1 MHDFDAFAML
11 PLNSA
16 FKHGNYLEVN
26 KPFWKRFLI
35 TIISM
40 LAASF
45 IAGVIWRSSFDMV
58 MPGYLSGAVGGLITL
73 PVWEFLKRIKPTNK

>member
-1 MHDFDAFAML
+1 MANH
-11 PLNSA
+11 
-16 FKHGNYLEVN
+16 LEVN
-26 KPFWKRFLI
+26 MSFWKRFLI

-58 MPGYLSGAVGGLITL
+58 MPSYLSGAVGGLVTL
-73 PVWEFLKRIKPTNK
+73 PIWEFLKRIKPKNK